1 MTTTTIATAGK
12 VARSTNVARSTP
24 AVDAAATRS
33 PRAGEAGAISP
44 ASAPPPTESR
54 SRDDHHM
61 YLSFDRAFKANLA
74 RLTFGLSPA
83 LLAEQ
88 TFDWLAHLVISPGKQ
103 LQLIEKAFRDAA
115 RFGIYAAQ
123 SLADPGTPPCISA
136 LPQDRRVSCHS
147 FIRMAR
153 LAEPLMRN
161 GGALFTMSYYGAEKV
176 IEHYNVMGPVKAA
189 LESAVRYLAYEFG
202 PKGIR
207 VHAISPG
214 PVKTRA
220 ASGIDHFDD
229 LLELAAKRAPA
240 RQLVSIEDVGVATA
254 VLATDY
260 AKLITG
266 ERSIS
271 MADTTSSGS
280 PKSLICIK
288 AQSAFADSFSAAHS
302 RPTFA
307 HLAPS

>member
-1 MTTTTIATAGK
+1 MIDISQKPLSGKKGLVLGIANEHSIAYGCAQAFRALGAELAITYSNEK
-12 VARSTNVARSTP
+12 TKTYTEPLARELAAPIFLPCDVRQPGQMETVFQ
-24 AVDAAATRS
+24 AVEHNWKTLDFALH
-33 PRAGEAGAISP
+33 AI
-44 ASAPPPTESR
+44 AFAPKEDLHGR
-54 SRDDHHM
+54 LADCSRDG
-61 YLSFDRAFKANLA
+61 F
-74 RLTFGLSPA
+74 
-83 LLAEQ
+83 LLAM
-88 TFDWLAHLVISPGKQ
+88 D
-103 LQLIEKAFRDAA
+103 
-115 RFGIYAAQ
+115 
-123 SLADPGTPPCISA
+123 
-136 LPQDRRVSCHS
+136 VSCHS

-266 ERSIS
+266 ETVYVDAGYHIV
-271 MADTTSSGS
+271 G
-280 PKSLICIK
+280 
-288 AQSAFADSFSAAHS
+288 
-302 RPTFA
+302 
-307 HLAPS
+307 

>member
-1 MTTTTIATAGK
+1 MIDISQKPLSGKKGLVLGIANEHSIAYGCAQAFRALGAELAITYSNEK
-12 VARSTNVARSTP
+12 TKTYTEPLARELAASIFLPCDVREP
-24 AVDAAATRS
+24 GQMEAVFQTVEHNWKTLDFALH
-33 PRAGEAGAISP
+33 AI
-44 ASAPPPTESR
+44 AFAPKEDLHGR
-54 SRDDHHM
+54 LADCSRDG
-61 YLSFDRAFKANLA
+61 F
-74 RLTFGLSPA
+74 
-83 LLAEQ
+83 LLAM
-88 TFDWLAHLVISPGKQ
+88 DI
-103 LQLIEKAFRDAA
+103 
-115 RFGIYAAQ
+115 
-123 SLADPGTPPCISA
+123 
-136 LPQDRRVSCHS
+136 SCHS

-266 ERSIS
+266 ETVYVDAGYHIV
-271 MADTTSSGS
+271 G
-280 PKSLICIK
+280 
-288 AQSAFADSFSAAHS
+288 
-302 RPTFA
+302 
-307 HLAPS
+307 